1 MKVTSC
7 AGKTS
12 KVFLLFVNILTFLLG
27 GTCIGLGIW
36 YHLDGGLYD
45 KVFKEGFLTIPI
57 IFIIVGSVLLI
68 ISMMAI
74 IGALC
79 EVVCIL
85 KVYMSVV
92 AIVLLIE
99 VIFMAVC
106 VALRGTAETYAI
118 TAVHN
123 LMEHYGD
130 ASADQLDII
139 TTTIDETQGWLKCCG
154 LSGPQDWKDANVSA
168 WWTNNNNNGSEAD
181 TVPVSCCLDEKEE
194 FCNILID
201 AGSNVTV
208 KYYTDGCKKALEN
221 WVEGN
226 VTYISVV
233 GIGII
238 LLQCFFMICALKI
251 RFELFSYYEDYYD
264 EPMKM
269 TSL

>member
-1 MKVTSC
+1 MKVSSC

-36 YHLDGGLYD
+36 YHIDGGLYD

-57 IFIIVGSVLLI
+57 ILIIVGSVLLI

-92 AIVLLIE
+92 AIVLLLE
-99 VIFMAVC
+99 VIAMAVC
-106 VALRGTAETYAI
+106 VALRGTAEKYAVLS
-118 TAVHN
+118 VHK
-123 LMEHYGD
+123 LMKHYGD
-130 ASADQLDII
+130 ETADELDII

-154 LSGPQDWKDANVSA
+154 LTSPNDWTDSNVSA
-168 WWTNNNNNGSEAD
+168 WWSVNMNNGTRQTVPMSCCIDD
-181 TVPVSCCLDEKEE
+181 TVAD
-194 FCNILID
+194 CNVLL
-201 AGSNVTV
+201 ASGSNATV
-208 KYYTDGCKKALEN
+208 PYYTKGCKAALES

-233 GIGII
+233 GIAII

-251 RFELFSYYEDYYD
+251 RFELFSYYEDYYE